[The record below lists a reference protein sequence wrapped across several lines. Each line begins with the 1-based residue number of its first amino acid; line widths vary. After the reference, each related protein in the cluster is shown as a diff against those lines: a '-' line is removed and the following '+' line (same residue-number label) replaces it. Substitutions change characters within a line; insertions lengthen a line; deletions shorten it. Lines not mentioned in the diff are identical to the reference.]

1 MFSKLKSHCRARI
14 LIAMALSSALC
25 SDDIWTRR
33 LWPRSTAISLL
44 TETCSPSFQEKLFS
58 GLMPFAGLKEAQNLV
73 KVLCDPNEAV
83 DLDDRSFTTPSRT
96 FVEFVE
102 FVEALILMPTA
113 LKRASTSIFSAS
125 IRNRSCCSK
134 SKVVTKQIASSLLAS
149 LRLPRR
155 STRLGISIQIDSSG
169 IPPRPM
175 SSVSFADR
183 SATRCIKALGGKPP
197 LSVRRSFSEW
207 NNDRCRVGKATT

>member
-73 KVLCDPNEAV
+73 DADATI
-83 DLDDRSFTTPSRT
+83 DLDDRGLATPSRT
-96 FVEFVE
+96 FVE